1 MTRNNLYSNYNVTPL
16 VENRSYIQRSIHG
29 DFINAPAMIFP
40 LASTTMQPM
49 LPLLHRELPRDAGG
63 VINIPGPAT
72 KCKRPYK
79 GSTGV
84 ITCYTLICG

>member
-1 MTRNNLYSNYNVTPL
+1 LEYVNLKLNDKKQLDYNVTPL

-63 VINIPGPAT
+63 VINIPGQLQSGPG
-72 KCKRPYK
+72 YQM
-79 GSTGV
+79 
-84 ITCYTLICG
+84 